1 MLLTWRKEG
10 NYKQSFYLTYSCF
23 IEFMLT
29 IYVNCVN
36 YTNDVYVNYVNKSR
50 HLIKKTIQK
59 QLSKCSL
66 N

>member
-29 IYVNCVN
+29 IYVNM
-36 YTNDVYVNYVNKSR
+36 
-50 HLIKKTIQK
+50 LIVLIIQMMFMLIMLIN
-59 QLSKCSL
+59 QGTW
-66 N
+66 